1 MEEKITLRSP
11 RQVNQLS
18 SHARGR
24 SLTMRAFYVAFL
36 LTFAPPSLWAQDLPL
51 EVPKIGLPKSAVCT
65 VCRSERR
72 ADSERRV
79 AVGLRYHSKVY
90 YFCSHREAD

>member
-1 MEEKITLRSP
+1 
-11 RQVNQLS
+11 
-18 SHARGR
+18 
-24 SLTMRAFYVAFL
+24 MRAFYVAFL
-36 LTFAPPSLWAQDLPL
+36 LTFASPSLRAQDLPL

-72 ADSERRV
+72 ADSERKV

-90 YFCSHREAD
+90 YFCSHREADRFKRSPEDFISSTSLPRPAPILRA